1 MLNRRNWVVL
11 IVSLLLVA
19 GLAGCTAT
27 AVSVP
32 DRPITVDVQTAL
44 DAQNMAV
51 SGLMAGSL
59 ELDESQFSS
68 LLSVLLEQ
76 NGGENNP
83 VTGVNVWFEP
93 DNQVVIR
100 VNLKEGVL
108 PANFGNTLDLA
119 GTIGV
124 ENNHVV
130 VDLSQA
136 GVGNMSVSGA
146 ALAPI
151 NAQINA
157 ALADPS
163 LGVAANVA
171 TDTGK
176 ITLSL
181 GGM

>member
-19 GLAGCTAT
+19 SLAGCTAT
-27 AVSVP
+27 AVAVP
-32 DRPITVDVQTAL
+32 DRPITVDVDTAL
-44 DAQNMAV
+44 AAQGKLGN
-51 SGLMAGSL
+51 LMMGGV
-59 ELDESQFSS
+59 EWNESEFSS

-83 VTGVNVWFEP
+83 VAGVNVWFQPE
-93 DNQVVIR
+93 NQVVIR
-100 VNLKEGVL
+100 VNLKDGVL

-124 ENNHVV
+124 ESNHVV

-163 LGVAANVA
+163 LGVAANVQ
-171 TDTGK
+171 TGEGTL
-176 ITLSL
+176 TLSL

>member
-19 GLAGCTAT
+19 SLAGCTAA

-32 DRPITVDVQTAL
+32 DRPLTVDVDTAL
-44 DAQNMAV
+44 AAQGKIG
-51 SGLMAGSL
+51 GLMMGPV
-59 ELDESQFSS
+59 ELSESEFSS

-76 NGGENNP
+76 NSGENNP
-83 VTGVNVWFEP
+83 VAGVNVWFEP
-93 DNQVVIR
+93 SNQVVIR

-108 PANFGNTLDLA
+108 PFGNTLDLA
-119 GTIGV
+119 GTVGV
-124 ENNHVV
+124 ADNHVT

-151 NAQINA
+151 SAQINT

-163 LGVAANVA
+163 LGVAANVT

-176 ITLSL
+176 ITLGL